1 MLCVL
6 WMTSTMRR
14 NYELYG
20 SYISLDFM
28 KRGLNKLLWPYFAVC
43 MYDDNMRLCLGA
55 EGMLCGE
62 LNEMYAFAAWFMS
75 NYAKKRLLSE
85 VNVVAA
91 DHFLTKETVK
101 QLGFVN
107 AVFFGQK
114 TFVEG

>member
-1 MLCVL
+1 
-6 WMTSTMRR
+6 
-14 NYELYG
+14 
-20 SYISLDFM
+20 
-28 KRGLNKLLWPYFAVC
+28 
-43 MYDDNMRLCLGA
+43 
-55 EGMLCGE
+55 
-62 LNEMYAFAAWFMS
+62 MYAFAAWFLS